1 MQTAML
7 LLHRFKGSY
16 IVARDQFGC
25 PTNSRGRPFWL
36 SYLDSSP
43 LIWHVDVVRLAAH
56 RLSGK
61 EVLSAQRP
69 TNFSL
74 SRSDRQDAWKKWRR
88 LLIQPRQTEV
98 CRTLACG
105 T

>member
-1 MQTAML
+1 MQTAMHF
-7 LLHRFKGSY
+7 LHCSRGAY
-16 IVARDQFGC
+16 IVSSDQFDC
-25 PTNSRGRPFWL
+25 PTNGRGRPFWL

-43 LIWHVDVVRLAAH
+43 LIWHVDVVRRAAH

-61 EVLSAQRP
+61 EVLSAQHP
-69 TNFSL
+69 TNFGL
-74 SRSDRQDAWKKWRR
+74 TRTDRQDAWKKWRR
-88 LLIQPRQTEV
+88 LLFHPRQTEV